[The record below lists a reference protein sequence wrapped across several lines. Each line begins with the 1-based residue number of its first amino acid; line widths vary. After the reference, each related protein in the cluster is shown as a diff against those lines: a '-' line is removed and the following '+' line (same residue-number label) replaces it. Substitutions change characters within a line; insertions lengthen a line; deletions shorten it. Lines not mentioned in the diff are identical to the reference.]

1 MFQNSPRKRI
11 AATEDDIILNSK
23 PNHLYSHE
31 FEKGRFFQVVYEDE
45 EGFEIRLSTRTMLK
59 AVYIKEKNDIEG
71 IEIIKLIG
79 KDEKQRIGFSKF
91 NLAQLK
97 AFLSFLSQT
106 ELSAISEKRI
116 KIADSELTPENIK
129 LIKTLLAK
137 EGGQEVVESVI
148 DEGIITSRDI
158 VNVAFR
164 KRGLDY
170 FRKLLKDAEYWKE
183 YKALIDIPNAKE
195 ETTWQAFF
203 ERNEWI
209 LGLGVDYKYQKI
221 LQKEGNVSEQDLGGG
236 NTVISDFLLSD
247 SKFVTFV
254 ELKKPSTLLFGK
266 DKNRSG
272 AWSLSRDLQNA
283 SSQILEQKAAG
294 LIKFDKPQEDV
305 NGNLLSENAYDSKTI
320 LIIGNWS
327 ELENAKSYQEAR
339 IKKKTFELYRKDS
352 RNIQILT
359 YDELLERAEHIV
371 NNLEKN
377 G

>member
-1 MFQNSPRKRI
+1 MLGNRRTGLVP
-11 AATEDDIILNSK
+11 TEDDIINNSK

-31 FEKGRFFQVVYEDE
+31 FEKGRFFQVVHEDE
-45 EGFEIRLSTRTMLK
+45 EGFEIKLSTRTMLK

-79 KDEKQRIGFSKF
+79 KDEKQKIGFSKF

-97 AFLSFLSQT
+97 AFLSFLTQT
-106 ELSAISEKRI
+106 DLSAISEKRI

-137 EGGQEVVESVI
+137 DGGQEVVESVI
-148 DEGIITSRDI
+148 KEGIITSRDI

-164 KRGLDY
+164 KRGVDY
-170 FRKLLKDAEYWKE
+170 FKKLLANSEYWKE
-183 YKALIDIPNAKE
+183 YRELIQMPNAKE
-195 ETTWQAFF
+195 ESTWQAFF

-209 LGLGVDYKYQKI
+209 LGLGMDYKFQRI
-221 LQKEGNVSEQDLGGG
+221 LQKEANVSDQDLSSG
-236 NTVISDFLLSD
+236 NSVITDFLLSD

-254 ELKKPSTLLFGK
+254 ELKKPTTPLFGK

-283 SSQILEQKAAG
+283 CSQILEQKAAG
-294 LIKFDKPQEDV
+294 LIKFDKPQEDGD
-305 NGNLLSENAYDSKTI
+305 GNLIAEKAYDSKTI
-320 LIIGNWS
+320 IILGNWM
-327 ELENAKSYQEAR
+327 ELESSENYQESR
-339 IKKKTFELYRKDS
+339 IKKKTLELYRNDS

-359 YDELLERAEHIV
+359 YDELFERAKFIV
-371 NNLEKN
+371 NNLKKN
-377 G
+377 D

>member
-1 MFQNSPRKRI
+1 MLGKRRTGLVP
-11 AATEDDIILNSK
+11 TEDDVILNSK

-31 FEKGRFFQVVYEDE
+31 FEKGRFFQVVHEDE
-45 EGFEIRLSTRTMLK
+45 EGFEIKLSTRTMLK
-59 AVYIKEKNDIEG
+59 AVYIKDKNDIEG

-79 KDEKQRIGFSKF
+79 QDEKQRIGFSKF

-116 KIADSELTPENIK
+116 KIADSELTPDNIK

-170 FRKLLKDAEYWKE
+170 FKKLLTESEYWKE
-183 YKALIDIPNAKE
+183 YRELIDIPKAKE

-209 LGLGVDYKYQKI
+209 LGLGADYKYQRI

-247 SKFVTFV
+247 FKFVTFV
-254 ELKKPSTLLFGK
+254 ELKKPSTPLFGN

-283 SSQILEQKAAG
+283 CSQILEQKAAG
-294 LIKFDKPQEDV
+294 LIKFDKPQEDSD
-305 NGNLLSENAYDSKTI
+305 GNLVSENAYDSKTI
-320 LIIGNWS
+320 LIVGNWN
-327 ELENAKSYQEAR
+327 ELENADNYQEAR

-352 RNIQILT
+352 RNIEILT
-359 YDELLERAEHIV
+359 FDELFERAEYIV
-371 NNLEKN
+371 NNLEKAN
-377 G
+377 